1 MHRSFFHAIMEVAS
15 VNDPTETTGGSGDR
29 DGEDNMK
36 YHKIIKLRDGRECIL
51 RNGEAS
57 DAEAALANFILTHEQ
72 TDYLLTYPDENT
84 MAVEQEGQ
92 FLQEKT
98 DSETEVE
105 ILAEV
110 DGVVAG
116 LAGIESVG
124 GRDKIRHRAE
134 FGISIDRRYWN
145 LGIGTALMNAC
156 IECAKEAGYEQIE
169 LNVVAEN
176 ETAVEMYRKAGFV
189 EFGRNPRGFRSRLT
203 GYQELVYMRM
213 EL

>member
-1 MHRSFFHAIMEVAS
+1 MYRSFFHAIMEVAS

-134 FGISIDRRYWN
+134 FGISIDRRLFYAPEFLSRYNDSSTMRLLLRCTVKPVSWN
-145 LGIGTALMNAC
+145 SAGIQ
-156 IECAKEAGYEQIE
+156 EASDPGLQVIRSWFTCGWNCKRRTNEQ
-169 LNVVAEN
+169 
-176 ETAVEMYRKAGFV
+176 KS
-189 EFGRNPRGFRSRLT
+189 RSD
-203 GYQELVYMRM
+203 G
-213 EL
+213 